1 MKLLK
6 NNICTILTLVLFF
19 TLVMTGNAEADVF
32 GTAQS
37 KLSNLFKQSKFV
49 IFLIGGFGL
58 IALAFQAIF
67 GKLKWAWFAALA
79 FGLAVVAAAGG
90 VVGYAA
96 NQDNIVSSNFSDSLK

>member
-19 TLVMTGNAEADVF
+19 TIVMTGDAQADVF
-32 GTAQS
+32 STAQK

-79 FGLAVVAAAGG
+79 FGLATVAAAGG

-96 NQDNIVSSNFSDSLK
+96 NQNEVVQSNFSDSLQ